1 MKRLLLSLI
10 VLSATAI
17 SAQAVQSGTPAEIE
31 VTNGKK
37 VKGFLQSLENDIL
50 TFQPARSSKE
60 YPAPVDKIKGLTFFP
75 KYDAIAVEQS
85 FNAGE
90 YSDVINTLGPVMR
103 PYWEYMAISN
113 NLQAVFGMLVRSHLA
128 NEDFDQVQRASE
140 VLMKSPLPNLLVQGQ
155 VYSALVA
162 LSATTTNGLVTTNG
176 LARAEKLRD
185 EVESEAAG
193 LYLQAC
199 IERAKGE
206 PRKAIWTICGVI
218 SDHGNDLDWMP
229 ASELLAAN
237 LYLDDGM
244 TNSAANCARQVQS
257 IYAGSNIASDAEKL
271 RKTLPEKAP
280 PVEEPKVEQETEEPV
295 AVEPEPD
302 QDAEQDMEQDAEQD
316 GMQEE

>member
-1 MKRLLLSLI
+1 MKRVFLSLI
-10 VLSATAI
+10 ILSATAI
-17 SAQAVQSGTPAEIE
+17 SGRAIQSGTPAEIE
-31 VTNGKK
+31 VATGKK

-50 TFQPARSSKE
+50 TFHPARSSKE

-75 KYDAIAVEQS
+75 KYDAIAAEQS

-90 YSDVINTLGPVMR
+90 YSDVIITLGPVMR

-113 NLQAVFGMLVRSHLA
+113 NLQAAFSMLVKSHLA
-128 NEDFDQVQRASE
+128 NEDFDQVQRAAE
-140 VLMKSPLPNLLVQGQ
+140 VLMESHLPDLLAQGQ
-155 VYSALVA
+155 VYSALVEI
-162 LSATTTNGLVTTNG
+162 SATTTNGLVTTNG
-176 LARAEKLRD
+176 LAMAEKIRD
-185 EVESEAAG
+185 ELESEVAG

-218 SDHGNDLDWMP
+218 SDHGNDMDWMP

-271 RKTLPEKAP
+271 RKILSEKAPP
-280 PVEEPKVEQETEEPV
+280 PVEEPKAEQETEEPV
-295 AVEPEPD
+295 AVES
-302 QDAEQDMEQDAEQD
+302 EQDAEQD

>member
-1 MKRLLLSLI
+1 MKRLLLSLV

-17 SAQAVQSGTPAEIE
+17 SGQAVQSGTPAEIE
-31 VTNGKK
+31 VANGKK

-50 TFQPARSSKE
+50 TFHPNRSSKE

-75 KYDAIAVEQS
+75 KYDAFAVEQS
-85 FNAGE
+85 FNTGE
-90 YSDVINTLGPVMR
+90 YSDVIITLGPMMK

-113 NLQAVFGMLVRSHLA
+113 NLQSVFGMLVKSHLA
-128 NEDFDQVQRASE
+128 NEDFDQVQRAAE
-140 VLMKSPLPNLLVQGQ
+140 VLMESKLPNLLAQGQ
-155 VYSALVA
+155 IYSALVA

-176 LARAEKLRD
+176 LAMAEKMRD

-206 PRKAIWTICGVI
+206 PRKAIWTICGII
-218 SDHGNDLDWMP
+218 SDHGNDMDWMP
-229 ASELLAAN
+229 ASEWLAAN

-257 IYAGSNIASDAEKL
+257 IYAGSNIAIDAEKL
-271 RKTLPEKAP
+271 RKTLPEKAAP
-280 PVEEPKVEQETEEPV
+280 PVEEEPPAEQETEEPE
-295 AVEPEPD
+295 AVEPE
-302 QDAEQDMEQDAEQD
+302 QDAEQDMEQDTEQD